1 MTLTRDNPQPN
12 KSFLPMTNSL
22 DGTSNLWMVLLGEE
36 AIFHTTPSH
45 SISSFPTLRQRH
57 TGSPQW
63 GCSCQVVG
71 RLDCHPIPRT
81 VLGGAKV
88 LGFDGGSSE
97 KEVGELFE
105 LLEEAEN
112 NLREVMGC
120 INNRQFNF
128 KKTSDGIYPGILTSH
143 AWG

>member
-1 MTLTRDNPQPN
+1 M
-12 KSFLPMTNSL
+12 
-22 DGTSNLWMVLLGEE
+22 
-36 AIFHTTPSH
+36 
-45 SISSFPTLRQRH
+45 
-57 TGSPQW
+57 
-63 GCSCQVVG
+63 VG

-112 NLREVMGC
+112 NLRENNLREVMGC

-143 AWG
+143 A